1 MFVTHEPFK
10 SPFPFQLPG
19 GSTTWHVV
27 ELMLHTPWLLITVED
42 EEEEDA
48 IRTYFL
54 SGTDVLLQL
63 LNNPTLG
70 KTKGVQ
76 LVLPPGW
83 SPTREW
89 CFVRIRRVERELRS
103 ATGAVLSSVITSVGG
118 QRFGGF
124 PIEPTVREDSDL
136 ALILELP
143 VADG

>member
-70 KTKGVQ
+70 KTRGVQ

-89 CFVRIRRVERELRS
+89 CFVRIRRIERDLRS
-103 ATGAVLSSVITSVGG
+103 AGAVRSSVITSVSG

-124 PIEPTVREDSDL
+124 PIQPIVREDSDL
-136 ALILELP
+136 ALIVELP
-143 VADG
+143 IADG